1 LNTSSEDDL
10 REPARDPR
18 PPGPRD
24 ATTAGS
30 AASPRGRPWHGL
42 GAAALAF
49 VLVAAV
55 TSDLCASVSPLVG
68 EPAVSFASTVVGGEG
83 ADEGDRIELEAL
95 RGRVVVLDF
104 WATWCGPCN
113 VTSPILDAFAK
124 AHAAEGV
131 TVVGISQ
138 DNDPE
143 DVASWLAR
151 HEVSYVVAHDGT
163 GQAGRTY
170 GVTNLPTLVVVDRG
184 GNIRAKRVGVTQRG
198 ELERILAAV
207 R

>member
-1 LNTSSEDDL
+1 MGTLLEFKRPSSPRTPGLSGHERLQLGVQALAVVAVLAMVPRLVARASGGSLEPTTQGSPAPNVQAAVLANGPD
-10 REPARDPR
+10 PARKSIDL
-18 PPGPRD
+18 
-24 ATTAGS
+24 
-30 AASPRGRPWHGL
+30 AS
-42 GAAALAF
+42 
-49 VLVAAV
+49 
-55 TSDLCASVSPLVG
+55 
-68 EPAVSFASTVVGGEG
+68 
-83 ADEGDRIELEAL
+83 L

-124 AHAAEGV
+124 AHAEEGV

-143 DVASWLAR
+143 DVEAWLVR
-151 HEVSYVVAHDGT
+151 HKVSYVVAHDST

-170 GVTNLPTLVVVDRG
+170 GVSNLPTLVVVDRE

>member
-1 LNTSSEDDL
+1 MGTLLEFKRPASHRAPALSG
-10 REPARDPR
+10 RERLQLGLQELAVVAVLAMVPRLVARASGGSVEPTTQGSPAPNVHAAVLANAPDPARKTID
-18 PPGPRD
+18 
-24 ATTAGS
+24 
-30 AASPRGRPWHGL
+30 
-42 GAAALAF
+42 LAQ
-49 VLVAAV
+49 
-55 TSDLCASVSPLVG
+55 
-68 EPAVSFASTVVGGEG
+68 
-83 ADEGDRIELEAL
+83 L

-124 AHAAEGV
+124 AHADEGV

-143 DVASWLAR
+143 DVESWLVR
-151 HEVSYVVAHDGT
+151 HKVAYVVAHDST

-170 GVTNLPTLVVVDRG
+170 GVTNLPTLVVVDRD

>member
-1 LNTSSEDDL
+1 MGTILEFK
-10 REPARDPR
+10 R
-18 PPGPRD
+18 PPSKRAPALSARERLQLAVQLLAVLAVLAVAPRMVARASGGSVEPTTQGSPAPNVQ
-24 ATTAGS
+24 ATVLANAPSAGQKVVDL
-30 AASPRGRPWHGL
+30 AS
-42 GAAALAF
+42 
-49 VLVAAV
+49 
-55 TSDLCASVSPLVG
+55 
-68 EPAVSFASTVVGGEG
+68 
-83 ADEGDRIELEAL
+83 L

-113 VTSPILDAFAK
+113 VTSPILDAFAR
-124 AHAAEGV
+124 AHAEEGV

-138 DNDPE
+138 DGDAE
-143 DVASWLAR
+143 DVESWLAR
-151 HEVSYVVAHDGT
+151 HKVSYVVAHDAT

-170 GVTNLPTLVVVDRG
+170 GVTNLPTLVVVDRE

>member
-1 LNTSSEDDL
+1 MGTILEFK
-10 REPARDPR
+10 RPAARR
-18 PPGPRD
+18 PP
-24 ATTAGS
+24 
-30 AASPRGRPWHGL
+30 
-42 GAAALAF
+42 ALSRRERAQLA
-49 VLVAAV
+49 VQLAAV
-55 TSDLCASVSPLVG
+55 VAVFAVVPRMVARASGGSLEPTTQGAPAPNVQASVLANAPNPGQKVVDL
-68 EPAVSFASTVVGGEG
+68 AS
-83 ADEGDRIELEAL
+83 L

-170 GVTNLPTLVVVDRG
+170 GVTNLPTLVVVDRE

>member
-1 LNTSSEDDL
+1 MGTLLEFK
-10 REPARDPR
+10 R
-18 PPGPRD
+18 PPSTRVPALSVRERLQLGVQVVAVVATLAMLPR
-24 ATTAGS
+24 
-30 AASPRGRPWHGL
+30 
-42 GAAALAF
+42 
-49 VLVAAV
+49 LVARASGGSLEPTSQGSPAPNVQAAV
-55 TSDLCASVSPLVG
+55 LANAPDPTRNVVDLAS
-68 EPAVSFASTVVGGEG
+68 
-83 ADEGDRIELEAL
+83 L

-113 VTSPILDAFAK
+113 VTSPILDAFAR

-143 DVASWLAR
+143 EVESWLGR
-151 HEVSYVVAHDGT
+151 HKVSYVVAHDST
-163 GQAGRTY
+163 GHAGRTY
-170 GVTNLPTLVVVDRG
+170 GVSNLPTLVVIDRA
-184 GNIRAKRVGVTQRG
+184 GNIRAKRVGVTQRA

>member
-1 LNTSSEDDL
+1 MGTILEFK
-10 REPARDPR
+10 RPAARR
-18 PPGPRD
+18 PP
-24 ATTAGS
+24 
-30 AASPRGRPWHGL
+30 
-42 GAAALAF
+42 ALSRRERAQLA
-49 VLVAAV
+49 VQLAAV
-55 TSDLCASVSPLVG
+55 VAVFAVVPRMVARASGGSLEPTTQGAPAPNVQASVLANAPNPGQKVVDL
-68 EPAVSFASTVVGGEG
+68 AS
-83 ADEGDRIELEAL
+83 L